1 MLAGQQEFVLVD
13 DQKVVYETA
22 LSLAKCATDQSKQ
35 VVIVQGGPGT
45 GKSVVAINLLVA
57 LTALR
62 LVAKY
67 VTKNAAPRD
76 VFESVLA
83 GTHRK
88 SQISN
93 LFSGS
98 GAFTETRANV
108 FDALVVDEAHRLNEK
123 SGLFGNLGT
132 NQIQELIGAAKCSIF
147 FLDEDQRV
155 TFKDIG
161 EQSEIARFSQ
171 SAGASV
177 TTLELA
183 SQFRCNGS
191 DGYLAWLDSTLGIRP
206 TANET
211 LDVEE
216 FDFRVFTSPKL
227 CVARSRRKIA

>member
-1 MLAGQQEFVLVD
+1 MLAGKQEFVLVD

-22 LSLAKCATDQSKQ
+22 LSLAKCSTDQSKQ
-35 VVIVQGGPGT
+35 VVIIQGGPGT

-57 LTALR
+57 LTGIR

-108 FDALVVDEAHRLNEK
+108 LDALV
-123 SGLFGNLGT
+123 
-132 NQIQELIGAAKCSIF
+132 
-147 FLDEDQRV
+147 
-155 TFKDIG
+155 
-161 EQSEIARFSQ
+161 ARF
-171 SAGASV
+171 
-177 TTLELA
+177 
-183 SQFRCNGS
+183 
-191 DGYLAWLDSTLGIRP
+191 
-206 TANET
+206 
-211 LDVEE
+211 
-216 FDFRVFTSPKL
+216 RVMDPPGFG
-227 CVARSRRKIA
+227 